1 MFVASHAGLGQHVAL
16 LSADAVKS
24 ALLYSNILDIMYTP
38 IMLAAKV
45 SILVQVDRMFSGN
58 KQRMIFWSVRALAY
72 VNTLCY
78 TAMFFTNVFACTP
91 RAKIVDPTVSG
102 KCISQNNLIVV
113 SSTVNVASDVLILLF
128 AVWGISRLQLSG
140 RRQTMVAVV
149 FSIGSFA
156 CIASVC
162 RLAFG
167 VQVDKN
173 RNYTQTIW
181 PVHMWSLAEI
191 TAIMYMACC
200 PAFPRLIQYIRG
212 TKTVKPAI
220 RGFKTEKDL
229 FSPTSSFSSSK
240 PNTPEQKHGWASP
253 IITPPTPPKGSP
265 KITLPTPPNG
275 SPTLP
280 AGFIS
285 PQKPTQASVRV
296 TPGPAQGS
304 RGTQSEDRPRGPFRT
319 LSLPVKPSIP
329 RTSFQLPATRLEPKG
344 PRLNFSI
351 PVRPTPEQLA
361 NQSSLSPRYVPEE
374 RTAAIAK
381 KAEGALQNYAPFE
394 RRISHL
400 SYTSRHTAALEE
412 IRQSLEEVRHSL
424 DGGFIDSTPT
434 PTSSKLNVPHTPRST
449 STSTP
454 KTPTTPGPHA
464 RSPSLAP
471 PASPGMP
478 SPASPARTEFSVHLV
493 ESAVRMKIMPVYF
506 AQRRK
511 KSQDMRASIASL
523 GNQSIKPMHSFKRS
537 KHARV
542 PSTPGL
548 QTHFEIP

>member
-1 MFVASHAGLGQHVAL
+1 MFVASHAGLGQHETL
-16 LSADAVKS
+16 LSADAVKT
-24 ALLYSNILDIMYTP
+24 ALLYSNILDILYTP

-45 SILVQVDRMFSGN
+45 SILIQVDRMFSGN

-72 VNTLCY
+72 VNVFCY
-78 TAMFFTNVFACTP
+78 TVM
-91 RAKIVDPTVSG
+91 
-102 KCISQNNLIVV
+102 
-113 SSTVNVASDVLILLF
+113 
-128 AVWGISRLQLSG
+128 
-140 RRQTMVAVV
+140 
-149 FSIGSFA
+149 
-156 CIASVC
+156 
-162 RLAFG
+162 
-167 VQVDKN
+167 
-173 RNYTQTIW
+173 
-181 PVHMWSLAEI
+181 LAEI

-212 TKTVKPAI
+212 TKTVKPTI
-220 RGFKTEKDL
+220 RGFKNEKDL

-240 PNTPEQKHGWASP
+240 PNTPEQKHGWGSP

-265 KITLPTPPNG
+265 KITPPTPPNG

-280 AGFIS
+280 AGFIP
-285 PQKPTQASVRV
+285 PQKPSQASVRV
-296 TPGPAQGS
+296 TPGPAQGL

-319 LSLPVKPSIP
+319 LSLPVKPSVP
-329 RTSFQLPATRLEPKG
+329 RTSFKLPAARLEPKG

-374 RTAAIAK
+374 KTAALAK
-381 KAEGALQNYAPFE
+381 KAEGVLQNYAPFE

-434 PTSSKLNVPHTPRST
+434 PTSSQLNVPPVPG

-454 KTPTTPGPHA
+454 KTPTTPGPHT
-464 RSPSLAP
+464 RSSSLAP
-471 PASPGMP
+471 PASPG